1 MMSTNTKKSMERL
14 TEELRQIM
22 SSKMRKILRH
32 TALSLAGRMPARLPR
47 RMVRFF
53 YGHHME
59 EHDAPAFRRALHP
72 AQPFRVCYNARG
84 HRLRS
89 LG

>member
-1 MMSTNTKKSMERL
+1 MPCKVKKVL
-14 TEELRQIM
+14 
-22 SSKMRKILRH
+22 KH
-32 TALSLAGRMPARLPR
+32 TALSLAGRMPARVPR
-47 RMVRFF
+47 RMVRFL

-59 EHDAPAFRRALHP
+59 EHDAPAFRRILRHA
-72 AQPFRVCYNARG
+72 AQQFRVCHDARG